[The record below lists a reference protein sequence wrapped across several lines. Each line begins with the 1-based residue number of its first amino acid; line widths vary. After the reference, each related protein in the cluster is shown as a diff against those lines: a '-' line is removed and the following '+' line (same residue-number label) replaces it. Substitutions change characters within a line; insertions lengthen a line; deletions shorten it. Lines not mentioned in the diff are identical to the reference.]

1 MDKEIEGNL
10 QSTKYA
16 NEKLQDMLFINRTVL
31 NEQHFQVDY
40 NVSLEF
46 VEVAKTEMYVYA
58 QDIQNQFNGIG
69 NILPE
74 ISDKDTFDYF
84 RSENNT
90 SKL

>member
-58 QDIQNQFNGIG
+58 QDIQN
-69 NILPE
+69 
-74 ISDKDTFDYF
+74 
-84 RSENNT
+84 
-90 SKL
+90 

>member
-1 MDKEIEGNL
+1 MVHYYMDKEIEGNL

-58 QDIQNQFNGIG
+58 QDIQN
-69 NILPE
+69 
-74 ISDKDTFDYF
+74 
-84 RSENNT
+84 
-90 SKL
+90 